1 MTIEFWPRRLLR
13 PKPKLPPRPKTPRKR
28 RPKLPIRVGKA
39 HQLLSSAIICSD
51 HELASWVDLVVKQ
64 HQVTGKPEQLLELIK
79 RLDTVMEPLPDVS
92 PPPLSAPSPG
102 GLSAAGTVLVS

>member
-1 MTIEFWPRRLLR
+1 MTIEFWPRRVLR
-13 PKPKLPPRPKTPRKR
+13 PKPKPPPTPKTPRKR
-28 RPKLPIRVGKA
+28 RPKLPIGIGKA

-92 PPPLSAPSPG
+92 PLPLVAPSSGDP
-102 GLSAAGTVLVS
+102 SAAGTILVS